1 MKLETRRV
9 ALLVALMLQSAPVH
23 AQSLASRVVA
33 VKNGVVELQ
42 YAGRSGICG
51 DGLHFLSFGGSSR
64 MGEFYGDEAMNAPC
78 LPGPVRVRMRVQD
91 GVVRSARAYA
101 GPLRHARS
109 DTVTV
114 TDLGA
119 VAARDAAAYFLQ
131 LASASD
137 SRATSGAVVA
147 AVLAD
152 SSVVWRQL
160 LAIARDGGRPKSVR
174 TDAAFWLS
182 RFAAARIAGHPED
195 LAAADEDA
203 DDERSDDTRS
213 SAVFALSQLRNGEG
227 IEPLIQVA
235 RTNRDQRLRRKALF
249 WLGQSGDS
257 RGLDLMEEMLK

>member
-1 MKLETRRV
+1 MRLEIRRI
-9 ALLVALMLQSAPVH
+9 ALLATLMLPSAAAH
-23 AQSLASRVVA
+23 AQSLASRVAA
-33 VKNGVVELQ
+33 VKDGVVELH

-64 MGEFYGDEAMNAPC
+64 MGEFFGDEGMNAPC
-78 LPGPVRVRMRVQD
+78 LPGLVRVRMRVQD

-101 GPLRHARS
+101 GPLRHARG

-119 VAARDAAAYFLQ
+119 IPARDAAAYFLQ

-137 SRATSGAVVA
+137 NRATSGAVVA

-160 LAIARDGGRPKSVR
+160 LAIARDAGRPRSVR

-182 RFAAARIAGHPED
+182 RFASARIAGHPED
-195 LAAADEDA
+195 LA
-203 DDERSDDTRS
+203 
-213 SAVFALSQLRNGEG
+213 GG
-227 IEPLIQVA
+227 
-235 RTNRDQRLRRKALF
+235 RR
-249 WLGQSGDS
+249 
-257 RGLDLMEEMLK
+257 